1 MSPHGF
7 LDGSLETRRDACR
20 RYVTCRGD
28 HVLSDRISKCVG
40 VAIRLATSAKYPEKN
55 GGATPGV
62 PGSARCGTQ
71 LSRGRNSTL
80 LMDYLNDNRIRLFG
94 EYTDVITLRKLFW
107 LYQQEVQNK
116 FRWSKSSGSVIEFRI
131 ILDRFNYQ
139 CSICTFLVELP
150 INATRFSFQ
159 CINSFREKKKVFL
172 YRVFPR
178 TCFMRREY
186 LSLNVIFLG
195 FSLRYFSRSNYGIA
209 DRQIIA
215 VFFSFDGSRWRGA
228 MCVYPVAQDGNTR

>member
-107 LYQQEVQNK
+107 YQQEVQNK
-116 FRWSKSSGSVIEFRI
+116 FR
-131 ILDRFNYQ
+131 
-139 CSICTFLVELP
+139 
-150 INATRFSFQ
+150 
-159 CINSFREKKKVFL
+159 
-172 YRVFPR
+172 
-178 TCFMRREY
+178 
-186 LSLNVIFLG
+186 
-195 FSLRYFSRSNYGIA
+195 
-209 DRQIIA
+209 
-215 VFFSFDGSRWRGA
+215 
-228 MCVYPVAQDGNTR
+228 